1 MSLPLLRRRI
11 DLIDLQLLRLLNRR
25 ARLALEIGR
34 IKHHRKWPVYDVE
47 REAAVLRHVIHANS
61 GPLSPNAV
69 RHVFQAILRE
79 CRRRQR
85 PTTPRV
91 HRPRSTVH
99 RSPIKLSAAGSRLHA
114 AR

>member
-11 DLIDLQLLRLLNRR
+11 DSIDLQFLRLLNRR

-61 GPLSPNAV
+61 GPLSANAV

-85 PTTPRV
+85 STTPRV
-91 HRPRSTVH
+91 HRP
-99 RSPIKLSAAGSRLHA
+99 PIKLSAAGSRLHA